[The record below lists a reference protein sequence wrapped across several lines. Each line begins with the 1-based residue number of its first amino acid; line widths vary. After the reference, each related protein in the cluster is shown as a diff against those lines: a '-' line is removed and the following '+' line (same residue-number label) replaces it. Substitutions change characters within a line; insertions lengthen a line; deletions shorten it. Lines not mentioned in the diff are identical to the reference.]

1 MEKVVNLIGDL
12 EEGKG
17 RNDGVRSDTIV
28 AWRHR
33 GDERVISWSDQSGVA

>member
-1 MEKVVNLIGDL
+1 MEKVVNSIGDL

-17 RNDGVRSDTIV
+17 RNDGVGSDTIA

-33 GDERVISWSDQSGVA
+33 GDEREISLSDQGGVV